1 MVEKIIGKRQADDI
15 FFSAFLTGLMT
26 EKQADCVI
34 RKMEKRSF
42 DVMKFLGGLYKGTVG
57 AAKSTISAI
66 PPTIGWTAALG
77 GATGV
82 LGATAYDVLKE
93 RLSGEDPETKFSN
106 EVEAMYAN
114 KKRELDDAR
123 WMDRVRGMRDELKRG
138 YKKMTPKEY
147 RKKYDELMEALDER
161 A

>member
-1 MVEKIIGKRQADDI
+1 MIEKILGKRITDDI
-15 FFSAFLTGLMT
+15 YFSSFLTGLMT

-34 RKMEKRSF
+34 RKMEKKSF
-42 DVMKFLGGLYKGTVG
+42 DVMKFLGGLYNGTVG

-93 RLSGEDPETKFSN
+93 RLSSEDPETKFSN
-106 EVEAMYAN
+106 EVEAMYTN
-114 KKRELDDAR
+114 KKRELDDAK
-123 WMDRVRGMRDELKRG
+123 WMSRVLAMRDELRRG
-138 YKKMTPKEY
+138 HKKMTAKEY
-147 RKKYDELMEALDER
+147 RKKYDELIGALEER